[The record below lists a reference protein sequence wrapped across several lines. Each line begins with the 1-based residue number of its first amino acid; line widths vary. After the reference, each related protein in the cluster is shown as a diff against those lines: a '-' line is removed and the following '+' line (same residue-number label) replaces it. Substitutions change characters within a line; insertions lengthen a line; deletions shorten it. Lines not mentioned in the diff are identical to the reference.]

1 MKKII
6 PFLKPYRAQLLLAV
20 LLSAASTLCELLLPT
35 IMSDILDK
43 GVYLADLSYILRS
56 CGRMLIVALI
66 SLGTVLGGAYL
77 SAQVVAGFCTDLR
90 ETVFNR
96 VNNMS
101 FEEFSSIGTS
111 ALLSRATHDIGNL
124 SWVASMLSGSVVT
137 IPVLFLGGVLLA
149 MRKDT
154 VLALI
159 MLVFVPVVF
168 VIVTVIG
175 RKIEPLWVISD
186 SYVDKQNDIVRE
198 RLHGIRVI
206 RAFNSEPREHKR
218 IDEATH
224 VMADNIIH
232 ANVSMGLVSP
242 LTIALMNMAAVLIV
256 WIGGWRMENGLS
268 GVSGGD
274 IFAIVQY
281 VALTMNGV
289 VMAAFMIVMLPH
301 AKVAAGRIGVVLN
314 SEDIADPNPEEALEL
329 KGDIEFKHVSFCYDG
344 ASVPAV
350 EDVSLHIRAGEKVAV
365 IGGTG
370 SGKSTLVQL
379 LMSFRLPTS
388 GKIYFDGR
396 DAATINRKTIRDNM
410 SCVLQ
415 RPAIYSGSIRRNI
428 EMGRP
433 GASEAEIEEAVGIAQ
448 MADYVDR
455 LPDGLEHML
464 EQSGKNLSGGQ
475 KQRICIARAILKNA
489 PIFIF
494 DDSFSA
500 LDFMTEARLRARL
513 GEKIQGRTQ
522 IVITQRI
529 SSAMSSDCIFVMDG
543 GRLVDAG
550 RHEEL
555 LERCRIYREIYV
567 SQTGG
572 EAK

>member
-1 MKKII
+1 MRRILLTLAKIFAVI
-6 PFLKPYRAQLLLAV
+6 AAAFLLCGSARAEGSGEYGDINSALSDAVPPEASEILEGGGITPDNNGAAALSFGGVLEFLRDMLMDRLTEPLRLFASLCGVVILCALSRSSADGAGGNMSGVFSAVGVLAGAGMTTAAISGALRDTLDV
-20 LLSAASTLCELLLPT
+20 LSAAS
-35 IMSDILDK
+35 
-43 GVYLADLSYILRS
+43 
-56 CGRMLIVALI
+56 
-66 SLGTVLGGAYL
+66 
-77 SAQVVAGFCTDLR
+77 
-90 ETVFNR
+90 
-96 VNNMS
+96 
-101 FEEFSSIGTS
+101 EF
-111 ALLSRATHDIGNL
+111 
-124 SWVASMLSGSVVT
+124 
-137 IPVLFLGGVLLA
+137 
-149 MRKDT
+149 
-154 VLALI
+154 

-168 VIVTVIG
+168 IIVTAVG

-301 AKVAAGRIGVVLN
+301 AKVAAGRIGVVLD
-314 SEDIADPNPEEALEL
+314 SEGIADPNPEEALEL
-329 KGDIEFKHVSFCYDG
+329 KGDIEFEHVSFCYDG

-350 EDVSLHIRAGEKVAV
+350 EDVSLHIRSGEKIAV

-396 DAATINRKTIRDNM
+396 DAAAINRKTIRNNM

-433 GASEAEIEEAVGIAQ
+433 GASEEEIDEAVGIAQ
-448 MADYVDR
+448 MADYVDS

-500 LDFMTEARLRARL
+500 LDFMTEARLRIQL

-555 LERCRIYREIYV
+555 LERCRIYREIYI

>member
-43 GVYLADLSYILRS
+43 GVYLADLSYILRC

-218 IDEATH
+218 IDEATR